1 MRAELTLAVPVL
13 MGFAL
18 TLARVG
24 GALTFVPIPGIAGA
38 PRLAR
43 VILSATLAVL
53 LAPLWPRVETLSAGA
68 GEIVYWLAAEAVF
81 GVAAGVV
88 LSFVNEAFLLA
99 CQTLGL
105 QAGYSFAT
113 TIDPSSQADSGVLQV
128 VGQLA
133 ASLSFFACGLDR
145 QVLRAFASSLEQ
157 FPPGAF
163 RITPDMADAIIRLGT
178 GMFTLGLRL
187 ALPVLALLVMM
198 DLALALIGRLNAQL
212 QLLTIAFPAKML
224 ASLAM
229 VAALASM
236 LPALYGEA
244 GGQAVAALL
253 GLLKRS

>member
-13 MGFAL
+13 VGFML

-24 GALTFVPIPGIAGA
+24 GALTFAPIPGIAGA

-43 VILSATLAVL
+43 LVLAAALAVTLAPV
-53 LAPLWPRVETLSAGA
+53 WPRIESLPGA
-68 GEIVYWLAAEAVF
+68 GQMVQWLAAEAAF
-81 GVAAGVV
+81 GIAAGVS

-99 CQTLGL
+99 CQALGL

-133 ASLSFFACGLDR
+133 ASLLFFACGLDR
-145 QVLRAFASSLEQ
+145 QVLRAFALSLEQ
-157 FPPGAF
+157 YPPGAF
-163 RITPDMADAIIRLGT
+163 RITPGMADAVIRLGA

-187 ALPVLALLVMM
+187 ALPVLALLVMV
-198 DLALALIGRLNAQL
+198 DLSLALVGRLNAQL

-224 ASLAM
+224 ASLAL

-236 LPALYGEA
+236 LPALYGQA
-244 GGQAVAALL
+244 AGQAVATLL
-253 GLLKRS
+253 GLVMGS